1 MMRNNTEAFGMTYDA
16 YLIAKGDL
24 QSLIQL
30 SNDSEDDD
38 DHI

>member
-1 MMRNNTEAFGMTYDA
+1 MTYDA

-24 QSLIQL
+24 KSLIL
-30 SNDSEDDD
+30 ISNDSEDDD